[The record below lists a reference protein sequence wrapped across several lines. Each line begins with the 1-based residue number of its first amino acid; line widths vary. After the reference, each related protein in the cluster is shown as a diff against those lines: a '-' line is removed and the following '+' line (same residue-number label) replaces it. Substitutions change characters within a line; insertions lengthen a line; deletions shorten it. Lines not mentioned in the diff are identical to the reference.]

1 MERHLFLV
9 ARDQPDLHEYL
20 AREFASEGNVE
31 VIRARR
37 VAPERRGDHDRRRT
51 PRAGAARAERR
62 EAERRLLAERR
73 LRQFVDSQL
82 RSPGYATLRLGQRSP
97 PP

>member
-20 AREFASEGNVE
+20 AREFVSEGNVE
-31 VIRARR
+31 VILDRR
-37 VAPERRGDHDRRRT
+37 VGPERRGDHDRRRT

-82 RSPGYATLRLGQRSP
+82 RSLGYAMLRIG
-97 PP
+97 